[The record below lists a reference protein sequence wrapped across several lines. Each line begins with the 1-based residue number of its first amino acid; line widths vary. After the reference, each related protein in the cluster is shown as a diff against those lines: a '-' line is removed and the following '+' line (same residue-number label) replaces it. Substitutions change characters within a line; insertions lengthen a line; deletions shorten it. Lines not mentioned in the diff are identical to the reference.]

1 MSFFNFSS
9 THIPIICACFF
20 IGCYNNTVFDLS
32 RAAYDVLVAKM
43 GENIANISSGFKG
56 VSSQMDAFIAKSEH
70 QPLALPT
77 AGDPSGSSGVPFHPS
92 GPSRGRLVLTGK
104 PLPQLDRTE
113 FPGVKL
119 WLSCDYNERRKTSKG
134 SDKDAL
140 MENGRKVSVLS
151 CFMEDENGD
160 PVDSGTMDRVRKM
173 TKEFFWLLMRN
184 EMAPAKWGDAGSDI
198 ADELVFRLETNFPWF
213 RFCEGHWKSKQ
224 VATNSYPQ
232 WYPEALAHWNKEK
245 KEKLEAALVLQGTAS
260 QPPDAEVIDVD
271 ADSDPQE
278 RPPKRRLAEGGDAG
292 RPKRPR
298 LEGARPSTQP
308 AETATNRQMVCHQY
322 HSYH

>member
-1 MSFFNFSS
+1 
-9 THIPIICACFF
+9 
-20 IGCYNNTVFDLS
+20 
-32 RAAYDVLVAKM
+32 M
-43 GENIANISSGFKG
+43 GENITDISSGFKG

-92 GPSRGRLVLTGK
+92 KPPRAWLVLTGK
-104 PLPQLDRTE
+104 PLPQLDHTE

-119 WLSCDYNERRKTSKG
+119 WLSGDYNEHRKTSKG

-160 PVDSGTMDRVRKM
+160 PVDFGTMDRVCKM
-173 TKEFFWLLMRN
+173 TKEYFWLLMRN
-184 EMAPAKWGDAGSDI
+184 EMAPAKWGDASSDI
-198 ADELVFRLETNFPWF
+198 ADELVFQLETNFPWF

-232 WYPEALAHWNKEK
+232 WYPEALIRWK
-245 KEKLEAALVLQGTAS
+245 KEKEEKLKAMALQGTAS
-260 QPPDAEVIDVD
+260 QPPDAEVIDID
-271 ADSDPQE
+271 ADSDTQE
-278 RPPKRRLAEGGDAG
+278 RPPKRCLAEGDDAG

-298 LEGARPSTQP
+298 LERAPPSTQP
-308 AETATNRQMVCHQY
+308 AETATNRRTVCH
-322 HSYH
+322 